1 MKYCPHCG
9 AELEPG
15 AKFCTKC
22 GFRLDEEKSSSEQP
36 ASWIKAEQRSG
47 RKRNQDTMVFN
58 QNPDQQNGRKGQRQ
72 DQQTPPPQNPVP
84 TEEEEKKKR
93 TNSILTGVLIG
104 LLVVAIAVGG
114 FFIWRNRRQNQN
126 DSWKRSQNTTQ
137 SSENGLNGT
146 PAPGDVNILEPSANV
161 SESRERARRD
171 NYSGLVNDSG
181 RTSYVTSGQKD
192 RGFTGIVTDDSGK
205 KYFVV
210 NGQVRYGFSGDVTE
224 DGEQY
229 TILNGQVV
237 DEPEE
242 TTTTNEDDQGVDT
255 TEYNETDE
263 TNGAQKFNDF
273 EAGKQDDGTYI
284 NPNPPEMEEGKVSY
298 GIDSVAYDDDQNYV
312 VTFVI
317 INGTDHNIKVKEID
331 NIQLRDGGEQT
342 LATGKVDD
350 LEEPIE
356 VDADSSQ
363 TISFTLVNEKHG
375 DDDLSKA
382 SIMAD
387 LVQE

>member
-22 GFRLDEEKSSSEQP
+22 GFRLDEEKPSSDQP
-36 ASWIKAEQRSG
+36 ASWIKAEQRRG
-47 RKRNQDTMVFN
+47 KNRNQDTMVFN
-58 QNPDQQNGRKGQRQ
+58 QNQQKGQQGRRQ
-72 DQQTPPPQNPVP
+72 NQQTPPLQNPVP
-84 TEEEEKKKR
+84 PEEEDEKKKR

-114 FFIWRNRRQNQN
+114 FFIWRNRRQNQG

-137 SSENGLNGT
+137 SSENGLGT
-146 PAPGDVNILEPSANV
+146 PPDPGDVNILEPSANV

-224 DGEQY
+224 GGETY

-273 EAGKQDDGTYI
+273 DAGQQDDGTFI
-284 NPNPPEMEEGKVSY
+284 NPNPPEMKDGEVSY

-317 INGTDHNIKVKEID
+317 INGTDHKITIKEID
-331 NIQLRDGGEQT
+331 NIELRDGGVDT

-350 LEEPIE
+350 IEPIE
-356 VDADSSQ
+356 IEAGSSQ
-363 TISFTLVNEKHG
+363 TLSTTLVNESKQ
-375 DDDLSKA
+375 DADLSNA
-382 SIMAD
+382 SMMANI
-387 LVQE
+387 VEE